1 MPISFNQIPSN
12 VRVPLVYIEFDNTRA
27 VQGTPQ
33 FMRKILVIGQRLA
46 AGTVA
51 AGVIKRVTNDAQPE
65 DFFGRGSMLAEM
77 LHALRKANRFT
88 ETWAV
93 ALDDNGAGVAAAGS
107 ITVTGPATEAGTIS
121 LYIAGKLVEVAVATA
136 AAQNAIATAIAAAV
150 NANTSLPVTAVVD
163 GVILNKVNITARHKG
178 LVGNDIDIR
187 VNYQQHEKTPNGVAL
202 AIVAMAG
209 GTTAPDLAPAIAAM
223 GAEWWN
229 WLVVPYTDAAS
240 LTAIE
245 AELLDRWGPTRMI
258 DGRAFIG
265 FRGTHAASATFGAGR
280 NSFNV
285 TCMGTSIA
293 PQPPYIWAAAYAGIA
308 AASLSI
314 DPARPLQTLALPGI
328 LAPAIADRWTLEE
341 RNLLLFDGIA
351 TWVLDPGG
359 NVLIEREVTTYQEN
373 SFSIDDPSYL
383 DLTTPETLSY
393 IRFAVRARITQKFPR
408 YKLADDGTRFGPGQA
423 IVTPRIIHAELVALM
438 RELEEQG
445 LVENVDTFAEQLIV
459 ERNASDVNRIDV
471 LAPPDL
477 VNQFRILAMQ
487 TQFIL

>member
-1 MPISFNQIPSN
+1 MPISFKQIPSN
-12 VRVPLVYIEFDNTRA
+12 IRVPLVYIEFDNTRA

-33 FMRKILVIGQRLA
+33 FMRKILVIGQRLV

-51 AGVIKRVTNDAQPE
+51 AGVLKRITNDAQPD

-77 LHALRKANRFT
+77 LHSLRKANRFT

-93 ALDDNGAGVAAAGS
+93 ALDDNGAGVAASGT
-107 ITVTGPATEAGTIS
+107 ITVTGPAIEAGTIS
-121 LYIAGKLVEVAVATA
+121 LYVAGKLVEVAVAAADVANDIA
-136 AAQNAIATAIAAAV
+136 AAIGAAV
-150 NANTSLPVTAVVD
+150 NADTSLPVTAAVNLAVVT
-163 GVILNKVNITARHKG
+163 LTARHKG
-178 LVGNDIDIR
+178 LVGNDIDVR
-187 VNYQQHEKTPNGVAL
+187 VNYQQHERTPKGVAL
-202 AIVAMAG
+202 ALVAMAN

-223 GAEWWN
+223 ASEWWN
-229 WLVVPYTDAAS
+229 WLVLPYNDAAS

-265 FRGTHAASATFGAGR
+265 FRGTHSATGTFGDGR

-285 TCMGTSIA
+285 TCIGTSIA

-328 LAPAIADRWTLEE
+328 LAPAIADRWTIEE

-359 NVLIEREVTTYQEN
+359 NVLIEREVTMYQEN
-373 SFSIDDPSYL
+373 SFGIDDPSYL

-445 LVENVDTFAEQLIV
+445 LVENVDTFAEQLVV
-459 ERNASDVNRIDV
+459 ERNANDVNRVDV